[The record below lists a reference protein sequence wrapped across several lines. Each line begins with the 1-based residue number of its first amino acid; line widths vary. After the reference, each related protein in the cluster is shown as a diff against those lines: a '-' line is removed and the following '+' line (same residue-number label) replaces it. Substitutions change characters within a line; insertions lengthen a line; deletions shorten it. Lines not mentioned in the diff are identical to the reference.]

1 MIEAGKY
8 TAKVSDYGVKETKD
22 KNPFVE
28 VWFALEGK
36 GDVKWAGFLTEK
48 TVERTLKTLA
58 ILGLKGPLETIADGP
73 IGKALDMNVE
83 VEIEVELKAGT
94 KDPSKKFAQV
104 KWVNALRGAKFDAA
118 VTASVKNKLSKFAG
132 NWAKVKGDMGVKNK
146 PEVGF

>member
-8 TAKVSDYGVKETKD
+8 TVKISDYGVKETQA
-22 KNPFVE
+22 KNPFIE
-28 VWFALEGK
+28 VWFAVEGK
-36 GDVKWAGFLTEK
+36 GDVRWAGYLTEK

-83 VEIEVELKAGT
+83 VEIEVELKPWTTDAT
-94 KDPSKKFAQV
+94 KKSPQV
-104 KWVNALRGAKFDAA
+104 KWVNAIRGAKFDAA

-132 NWAKVKGDMGVKNK
+132 NWAKVKGDMGVKPK
-146 PEVGF
+146 TEVGF